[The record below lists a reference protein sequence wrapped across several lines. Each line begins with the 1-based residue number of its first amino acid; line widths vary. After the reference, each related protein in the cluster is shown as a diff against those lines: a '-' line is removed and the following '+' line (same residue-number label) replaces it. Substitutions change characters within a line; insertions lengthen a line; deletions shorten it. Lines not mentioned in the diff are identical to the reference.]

1 MNLDQ
6 ELISRSFVRS
16 ERIYLN
22 NASSSLIPIQTM
34 KTMMDFTIQY
44 NELGPDSL
52 DFAAFLSEK
61 TTRLRE
67 CISKAIKCKPHE
79 VILTQST
86 TEGINTVANGMSFPK
101 KSNIIIRGSTH
112 EHHSNYYPWLRLS
125 KDVEVRNLTTD
136 ENGFFEISQ
145 LEKMIDENTKLV
157 VLSHALYNTGA
168 VLPVMEVGRI
178 LQEKK
183 IPYFL
188 DAAQTV
194 GCIGEFDFS
203 KTYADFI
210 AFNGYKWLCGPM
222 GIGIF
227 VCKKDSAN
235 LLEPLQ
241 VAGESS
247 MLYDN
252 DKLAHKDIPDKFQ
265 ASFRNFVA
273 VAGLESSV
281 TFLLNCGLE
290 NIRHKVISLANL
302 LREEL
307 AKIPDVTLYGPVD
320 QQKRTSIVSF
330 TVDRKSPKDIVEQL
344 ERQKIVLALREISD
358 RKVVRASPHFFNT
371 ENEILRTV
379 DAIKKL

>member
-178 LQEKK
+178 LHEKK

>member
-1 MNLDQ
+1 
-6 ELISRSFVRS
+6 
-16 ERIYLN
+16 
-22 NASSSLIPIQTM
+22 
-34 KTMMDFTIQY
+34 
-44 NELGPDSL
+44 
-52 DFAAFLSEK
+52 
-61 TTRLRE
+61 
-67 CISKAIKCKPHE
+67 
-79 VILTQST
+79 
-86 TEGINTVANGMSFPK
+86 
-101 KSNIIIRGSTH
+101 
-112 EHHSNYYPWLRLS
+112 LRLS

-145 LEKMIDENTKLV
+145 LEKMVDENTKLV

-178 LQEKK
+178 LHEKK

-379 DAIKKL
+379 EAIKKL

>member
-178 LQEKK
+178 LHEKK

-379 DAIKKL
+379 EAIKKL

>member
-145 LEKMIDENTKLV
+145 LEKMVDENTKLV

-178 LQEKK
+178 LHEKK

-379 DAIKKL
+379 EAIKKL

>member
-379 DAIKKL
+379 EAIKKL